1 MSFVKHYLVGAFLL
15 GLTGI
20 AAAGEGDGAQ
30 TPVAEPVKAEAP
42 LVEQN
47 GPGNAKPDQ
56 ESAPPAYSGMSVM
69 SSSALANDLE
79 LQLRIEKARLELERL
94 RLDREALRK
103 EQERKESLPQLPPLG
118 EDLAGMS
125 IPGTLPIVAAPKVFQ
140 LREVYGMQGR
150 GVVAVIEYGDQ
161 TLYKQA
167 GEKLPDG
174 WKLLKVDSREM
185 TITRGKTRKTVS
197 LSGADGTPPPAMTFP
212 IPMTRGAPGVGPMG
226 LR

>member
-1 MSFVKHYLVGAFLL
+1 MSFDKHYLLGAFLL
-15 GLTGI
+15 GLAGF
-20 AAAGEGDGAQ
+20 AVAGEGDDAQ
-30 TPVAEPVKAEAP
+30 APIAEPVKAEAP
-42 LVEQN
+42 VGREE
-47 GPGNAKPDQ
+47 PGEARPD
-56 ESAPPAYSGMSVM
+56 EEAVPPAYSGMSVM

-118 EDLAGMS
+118 EDLAGMGM
-125 IPGTLPIVAAPKVFQ
+125 PGALPMVAAPKVFQ

-167 GEKLPDG
+167 GDDLPDA

-185 TITRGKTRKTVS
+185 TIGRGKARKTVS
-197 LSGADGTPPPAMTFP
+197 LSGANGTPPPAMTFP
-212 IPMTRGAPGVGPMG
+212 MPVTRGAPGVSPMG